1 MHLNFKHLRYFHAVA
16 HEGNL
21 TNAARRLNV
30 SQSALSTQIRLL
42 EDSIG
47 HDLFERRGR
56 RLELT
61 EAGRVAL
68 NYADGIFET
77 ASEMIA
83 TFATGAGQTRRHLRI
98 GTVAN
103 LSRNF
108 QIRFLAPMLAR
119 DDVHLVIR
127 TGSLATLVAALEAH
141 EIDMLLTNRLP
152 FRDSAT
158 TWSAHLVDEAPI
170 SLIGHAPME
179 RAEDSLADILGTAR
193 LIVPAKDSGVRA
205 DFDLLVDRLGILP
218 NIVAEADDMAMLRL
232 LVRTGTGIGL
242 APPIVVRDELE
253 AGILYELMQIPGL
266 SESFYAMAQSRR
278 FQHPLVEMLLEA
290 HKTA

>member
-16 HEGNL
+16 HDGNL

-30 SQSALSTQIRLL
+30 SQSALSTQIKLL
-42 EDSIG
+42 EESIG
-47 HDLFERRGR
+47 QDLFERRGK

-77 ASEMIA
+77 ANEMMA
-83 TFATGAGQTRRHLRI
+83 TFAGGAGQVRRHLRV
-98 GTVAN
+98 GAVST

-108 QIRFLAPMLAR
+108 QMRFLAPMLSR
-119 DDVHLVIR
+119 EDVHLVVR
-127 TGSLATLVAALEAH
+127 TGSLPVLAKALESH
-141 EIDMLLTNRLP
+141 ELDILLTNRLP

-158 TWSAHLVDEAPI
+158 NWVAHLVDEVPV
-170 SLIGHAPME
+170 SLIGPQRIDTE
-179 RAEDSLADILGTAR
+179 RTGLRELLLTAR
-193 LIVPAKDSGVRA
+193 LVLPAKDSGVRA

-218 NIVAEADDMAMLRL
+218 NIVAEADDMALLRL
-232 LVRTGTGIGL
+232 LLRAGTGIGV

-253 AGILYELMQIPGL
+253 IGLLHELITIPGL
-266 SESFYAMAQSRR
+266 TESFYAMAQSRR
-278 FQHPLVEMLLEA
+278 FPHPLVDQLLQIA
-290 HKTA
+290 MAS